1 MYNLKKRF
9 EILSLKKRRQ
19 LKQLKRL
26 IFLIQFQ
33 VRKLV
38 YGDHYPILDLKSQ
51 FLFKIII

>member
-1 MYNLKKRF
+1 MYNLKKQF
-9 EILSLKKRRQ
+9 EILSLKKRKQ

-38 YGDHYPILDLKSQ
+38 YGDRYPILDLKSQ

>member
-1 MYNLKKRF
+1 MYNLKKQF
-9 EILSLKKRRQ
+9 EILSLKKRKQ

-33 VRKLV
+33 VGKLV
-38 YGDHYPILDLKSQ
+38 YGDRYPILDLKSQ